1 MKTLK
6 LTCAFN
12 FCALS
17 ISALALIFLQLLALF
32 LVASMM
38 EPDFRLWLLDA
49 METEINIFTFFFFF
63 GLSYI
68 SALVTMHGTGNAVI
82 ECAVQ
87 SFSLLLSN

>member
-1 MKTLK
+1 METLK
-6 LTCAFN
+6 LTSVFN

-17 ISALALIFLQLLALF
+17 ISPLAFIFFQLLALF

-49 METEINIFTFFFFF
+49 METEINILPF
-63 GLSYI
+63 LKKNISYYI

-87 SFSLLLSN
+87 SLLFVA

>member
-1 MKTLK
+1 METLK
-6 LTCAFN
+6 LTSAFN
-12 FCALS
+12 L
-17 ISALALIFLQLLALF
+17 SALFIGPLSLIFLQLLALF

-49 METEINIFTFFFFF
+49 LETEINIFTFFFF
-63 GLSYI
+63 LISYYI

-87 SFSLLLSN
+87 RLLFVA